1 MSVSLMILIAI
12 KAWAKS
18 SSDKESKT
26 GRQKYLKS
34 TDRELW
40 LILLH
45 FGGSKSHMIPLKTR
59 DDLLS
64 KTSAN
69 CIQTDQEESDRKP
82 A

>member
-26 GRQKYLKS
+26 GQQKYLKS

-40 LILLH
+40 LILH
-45 FGGSKSHMIPLKTR
+45 FGRSKSHMIPLKTS

-69 CIQTDQEESDRKP
+69 FIQTDQDESDRKP